1 MRQPKK
7 VPTQFSLL
15 PRLTNPAL
23 RALRSLKAIS
33 PPQITDSGLGAAAV
47 ALLALLVS
55 TQALLAQT
63 PTRPLEIED
72 LFTIKSVGSAEIS
85 PDGEW
90 VAYTVSTTN
99 LAKEESK
106 TQIWMVSSAG
116 GEAIPLT
123 MSSESVSGPKW
134 SPDGKYLSFL
144 TTRGEDAKPQV
155 WVLDRRGGE
164 ARQLTEIEDGAG
176 SFEWSPDASKLVLAI
191 RDKDSTA
198 ASGESGAGSRNRVRD
213 PWVIN
218 RLQFK
223 RDGRGYLADSLRTHL
238 YVYDIASKKLTQ
250 ITSGRWDEGSPAW
263 SPDGTRI
270 AFVSNRTEDPDA
282 NSNTD
287 IWVVAADNTDGGA
300 TLIRV
305 TTYDGSDGSPTW
317 SPDGRWI
324 AYTTQLGDP
333 RVSAMSN
340 NRLALRAADGS
351 GERRILGDDLDRMVG
366 SPKFTPD
373 GRALLFSIGDSGENH
388 VGRIS
393 IETGEITRPVS
404 GEISARGFTSSPDG
418 TIATTVSTPEMPGEI
433 FVQTGGEL
441 VQLTHVNDSIM
452 GIIQEAE
459 VENIHFNSPDGTEVE
474 GWVFFPPGFQEGTRY
489 PTILRIHGGPHGSF
503 GVGWNFEAQLLA
515 ANGYLVLITNPRGS
529 SGYGNDFSMALWQK
543 WGIPDFQDVMA
554 GVDDVIQRGWADPD
568 RLGVGGWSYGG
579 ILTNYVITKSTR
591 FKGAI
596 SGASMGLLVAN
607 FGVDHYQLGNEREWG
622 LPWENRQMWEDLSPW
637 NDIDQVTT
645 PTLFMGGESDWNV
658 PVLNSEMMYESLKRR
673 GIDTRLVV
681 YPGQPHGLRVP
692 SYNVHRYKEYLAW
705 YDRYVRGGQ
714 GTAGL

>member
-1 MRQPKK
+1 
-7 VPTQFSLL
+7 LGGG
-15 PRLTNPAL
+15 PA
-23 RALRSLKAIS
+23 AI
-33 PPQITDSGLGAAAV
+33 
-47 ALLALLVS
+47 LALFTFTS
-55 TQALLAQT
+55 ALLAQT
-63 PTRPLEIED
+63 TPRPLEIAD
-72 LFTIKSVGSAEIS
+72 QFTIKSVGSAEIS

-90 VAYTVSTTN
+90 VAYTVTTTN
-99 LAKEESK
+99 LDKEESK
-106 TQIWMVSSAG
+106 TQIWMVSTEG

-123 MSSESVSGPKW
+123 MSSESISGPQW
-134 SPDGKYLSFL
+134 SPDGKYLSFI

-176 SFEWSPDASKLVLAI
+176 SYEWSPDATKLVLAI
-191 RDKDSTA
+191 RDKDTTA
-198 ASGESGAGSRNRVRD
+198 ASGGSGAGSRSRPRD
-213 PWVIN
+213 PWVID

-223 RDGRGYLADSLRTHL
+223 RDGRGYLTDSLRTHL

-282 NSNTD
+282 NSNDD
-287 IWVVAADNTDGGA
+287 IWLVAADNTDQGA
-300 TLIRV
+300 TLLRI
-305 TTYDGSDGSPTW
+305 TKYEGGDGSPTW
-317 SPDGRWI
+317 SPDGKWI

-333 RVSAMSN
+333 GVSAMSN

-351 GERRILGDDLDRMVG
+351 GDRRILGDELDRMVG

-373 GRALLFSIGDSGENH
+373 GQALLFSIGDSGENH
-388 VGRIS
+388 VGRIDLG
-393 IETGEITRPVS
+393 TGEITRPVS
-404 GEISARGFTSSPDG
+404 GEISARGFTFSPG
-418 TIATTVSTPEMPGEI
+418 GKIATTVSTPDMPGEV
-433 FVQTGGEL
+433 FVRDAQGL
-441 VQLTHVNDSIM
+441 RQLTHVNDSIM
-452 GIIQEAE
+452 GVIEEAR
-459 VENIHFNSPDGTEVE
+459 VENVHFHSPDGTEVE

-489 PTILRIHGGPHGSF
+489 PTILRIHGGPHGAY

-529 SGYGNDFSMALWQK
+529 SGYGNHFSMALWQK

-554 GVDDVIQRGWADPD
+554 GVDHVIERGWADPD

-622 LPWENRQMWEDLSPW
+622 TPWENRQMWEDLSPW
-637 NDIDQVTT
+637 NDIGKVTT

-658 PVLNSEMMYESLKRR
+658 PILNSEQMYQSLKRR

-692 SYNVHRYKEYLAW
+692 SYNVHRYREYLAW
-705 YDRYVRGGQ
+705 YDQHVKGGV
-714 GTAGL
+714 ASDEH